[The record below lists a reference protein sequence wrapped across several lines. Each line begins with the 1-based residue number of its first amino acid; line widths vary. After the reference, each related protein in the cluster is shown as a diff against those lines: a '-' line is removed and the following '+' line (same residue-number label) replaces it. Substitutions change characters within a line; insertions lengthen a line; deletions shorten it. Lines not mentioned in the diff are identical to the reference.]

1 MADAKI
7 SADTTKITPIAADY
21 VPGIDSE
28 ESDPTLKNKKFL
40 LGTIPAGSVTNG
52 VYTTGAG
59 TVFQPAPYLQYVLD
73 ADLTPVI
80 PAAGAECRWN
90 LGVDTDGTTHT
101 GITAART
108 INAPITGTPVDGQT
122 WYIRIYDNGTVHNV
136 TFNAAFTLVGVTMA
150 SNIIA
155 SNGTINKAVVVAG
168 RYNKAAGKW
177 QVLGISYE

>member
-73 ADLTPVI
+73 F
-80 PAAGAECRWN
+80 E
-90 LGVDTDGTTHT
+90 
-101 GITAART
+101 
-108 INAPITGTPVDGQT
+108 
-122 WYIRIYDNGTVHNV
+122 
-136 TFNAAFTLVGVTMA
+136 
-150 SNIIA
+150 
-155 SNGTINKAVVVAG
+155 
-168 RYNKAAGKW
+168 
-177 QVLGISYE
+177 SYE